1 MKKILFAITVG
12 LTLLCGRNIYS
23 QDVQTNLD
31 AARSSY
37 QSGDLENT
45 RFALQEA
52 LNLINQAIGQEILG
66 LLPASMGGM
75 EKTADGDNVTG
86 TGVGFAGLFVNR
98 AYAGGNKN
106 ASVEIVGDSPL
117 MTSLNALLAMPSF
130 MTSDPNQKRIKVGTY
145 KALQTKSTDDQGI
158 VTYEIQLP
166 LTNTLLTFKCTGV
179 QNESEVTGMVN
190 TLPVDKIAK
199 LAD

>member
-1 MKKILFAITVG
+1 MKKILLAITVV

>member
-1 MKKILFAITVG
+1 MKKILFAITIG

-23 QDVQTNLD
+23 QDVQANLD
-31 AARSSY
+31 KAKSSY

-66 LLPASMGGM
+66 LLPASLGGM

-86 TGVGFAGLFVNR
+86 TGMGFAGLFVDR
-98 AYAGGNKN
+98 AYAGGDKN

-117 MTSLNALLAMPSF
+117 MTAINAMLAMPAF
-130 MTSDPNQKRIKVGTY
+130 MSSDPNQKRIKISSY
-145 KALQTKSTDDQGI
+145 KALQTKSTSEQGI

-166 LTNTLLTFKCTGV
+166 LTNTLLTFRCTGV
-179 QNESEVTGMVN
+179 QNESEVTGMAN

-199 LAD
+199 LAE